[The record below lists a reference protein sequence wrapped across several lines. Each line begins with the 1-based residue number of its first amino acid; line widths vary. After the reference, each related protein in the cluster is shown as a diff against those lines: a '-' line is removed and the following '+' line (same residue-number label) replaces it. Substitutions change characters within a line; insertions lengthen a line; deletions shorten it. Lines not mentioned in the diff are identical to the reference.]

1 MMTTGLDPETS
12 SLFDRWKNQL
22 HHKTRYHKPSTAGYQ
37 GQHPSDVAIIEIE
50 QTAFFLANLDV
61 HGYRYQYFLG
71 EFASS
76 EYSCKLRHHLK

>member
-22 HHKTRYHKPSTAGYQ
+22 HHKTRYRKPSTAGYQ

-50 QTAFFLANLDV
+50 
-61 HGYRYQYFLG
+61 
-71 EFASS
+71 
-76 EYSCKLRHHLK
+76 